1 MSSPEILSK
10 LNVGS
15 GLNNTDIISA
25 IVDAETIAQKEAID
39 RDEAEFTNQISAFS
53 LLQTQITDFRTTVRA
68 LEETNAST
76 HTGSSSSTTVATF
89 EATGVTD
96 NDDIN
101 SSLVVSSLASAHSLV
116 SSAVSSSS
124 SLVGEG
130 TLTIDFGTW
139 STTSSTNDT
148 FSANSGKSS
157 FSVNTTSTTTLAQ
170 LRDSINNAVSDS
182 DGDGD
187 NDLTASILYNGT
199 NYVLVLKAN
208 QGAANGIRVTPSDS
222 SSATLSNIFQYTTS
236 TKNLSQTA
244 APADASFSVDGISMT
259 RANNRITDL
268 YQGYTL
274 NLLSTNSSAITIS
287 ATENSGTIESLVED
301 FVDAYNTLYV
311 NATALSAP
319 GQTGDTSG
327 PLASDSTVFRI
338 LRGLRELS
346 TTSITGYKG
355 GPYTLSLLGVQTQR
369 DGSLFLRKDTLKNT
383 LAANSNI
390 INAVFRDTNDTDNS
404 AVEITRYTRD
414 TLYGTYA
421 LTKSGGNY
429 VLNGDS
435 TLAQNGSVYT
445 SSTGNT
451 NGMELT
457 ITDTNVTSANVY
469 FGESLLSKIDTQLS
483 QYLKFNGDIRNR
495 VNNLNESLNEI
506 TDRRNKYDTLVAKL
520 TERYTRQFA
529 NMEGAVAGLK
539 ETGDMISKMLEK
551 PD

>member
-244 APADASFSVDGISMT
+244 APADASFSVDGIS
-259 RANNRITDL
+259 
-268 YQGYTL
+268 
-274 NLLSTNSSAITIS
+274 
-287 ATENSGTIESLVED
+287 
-301 FVDAYNTLYV
+301 
-311 NATALSAP
+311 
-319 GQTGDTSG
+319 
-327 PLASDSTVFRI
+327 
-338 LRGLRELS
+338 
-346 TTSITGYKG
+346 
-355 GPYTLSLLGVQTQR
+355 
-369 DGSLFLRKDTLKNT
+369 
-383 LAANSNI
+383 
-390 INAVFRDTNDTDNS
+390 NS
-404 AVEITRYTRD
+404 A
-414 TLYGTYA
+414 
-421 LTKSGGNY
+421 
-429 VLNGDS
+429 
-435 TLAQNGSVYT
+435 SVV
-445 SSTGNT
+445 N
-451 NGMELT
+451 M
-457 ITDTNVTSANVY
+457 
-469 FGESLLSKIDTQLS
+469 
-483 QYLKFNGDIRNR
+483 NR
-495 VNNLNESLNEI
+495 AIV
-506 TDRRNKYDTLVAKL
+506 
-520 TERYTRQFA
+520 
-529 NMEGAVAGLK
+529 
-539 ETGDMISKMLEK
+539 
-551 PD
+551 